1 MKLDISQAK
10 AEFDKYAI
18 IISPPRT
25 GSNNLSFMLHI
36 QDNFFAFSERVDPGW
51 VWFHDCMGNSV
62 GKQCDLP
69 EVNLISKLQSAKTL
83 VWKKNSEKI
92 EVSPEDEEVIICD
105 GESHWL
111 NMIDMMTHLNT
122 ILIPH
127 FRHPALVF
135 RSCAKMYSRTGE
147 EEWNLSPAEIVEFFI
162 NQFKFINLGW
172 TSSNHASPIAPT
184 FQEDFIRYPD
194 KSLEKLLFHLRPP
207 TSAKLNEPEEHLV
220 ENYGKNAT
228 NVRGYGYYNPL
239 RKVSI
244 HNELSNLDDEL
255 KLHDIDFIDEISKR
269 VRRELKLNN
278 EVITVLDMFV
288 NHYRDTENLL

>member
-62 GKQCDLP
+62 GKQCYLP

-92 EVSPEDEEVIICD
+92 KVSPRDEEVIICD

-111 NMIDMMTHLNT
+111 NMLDKITHLNT

-135 RSCAKMYSRTGE
+135 RSCAKMHSRTGE

-162 NQFKFINLGW
+162 NQFRAINLGW
-172 TSSNHASPIAPT
+172 TNSNLASPIAPT
-184 FQEDFIRYPD
+184 FQEDFIRYPA
-194 KSLEKLLFHLRPP
+194 KSLEKLLYHLCPSVP
-207 TSAKLNEPEEHLV
+207 SKLNEPEEHLM
-220 ENYGKNAT
+220 ENYGKNAM

-244 HNELSNLDDEL
+244 HNEFSNLNDEL

-269 VRRELKLNN
+269 VQRELKLHN

-288 NHYRDTENLL
+288 NHYRDIENLL